1 MNKIKRKATV
11 KQSIALLLFFAL
23 AFGVTATA
31 AGLFASTH
39 SAEGGVDS
47 PWIDQIGTETTNGSN
62 DLPPTP
68 ESTDQPDD
76 PDNPGVIA
84 GYVQNL
90 RDAFHTGLIR
100 GYTENRA
107 TVSLSDRVQ
116 LHQLLTAAIETT
128 DGDLT
133 PILYKSYSAD
143 SHKLVKRLQ
152 LDYDYVSGTETII
165 RYSKQYNNKDA
176 SYLTVATPYLIGRK
190 TVQSYMGYLIISRVE
205 LRQIEV
211 ILPPTTTDEPSTLPP
226 VTTDEPIT
234 EVPPATSEPIT
245 DLPATSEP
253 VTDVPAT
260 SEPVTDAPATSE
272 PITEVPATSEPI
284 TDLPITSVP
293 DTSTPATSEPV
304 TSEPVITGPATNVPS
319 TDPAV
324 TDEPITTEPTTTIP
338 PTSEIL
344 PQTAPAIEE
353 EQSTASTPSAALSQ
367 TDDAEDEIVY
377 ETVEVTV
384 LSIYDRNG
392 KLLVDDIGTKE
403 PYYAR
408 DYSNRPVF
416 KDADGNLFA
425 FDGKNF
431 LATDKG
437 NLRSE
442 LFYDYP
448 AYPLGEYKSVY
459 EAHYNPE
466 TGYYEFINY
475 KNGKKVINDQYLF
488 AFNFGTEGYAVI
500 GSEYN
505 NVLKVINRQKRV
517 MFNAGSNYVF
527 YRDPNT
533 GKKQYVR
540 DYFYLPDTFG
550 PESIGCAGFD
560 NGYLRIRI
568 KTLSKMSDALNA
580 VVKDE
585 FYLVNKSGK
594 KFSIPEGYTLEGYS
608 DGVLLLSKDG
618 LYGYYS
624 IEGKWIAQPI
634 YSYARPFVQG
644 LAVVGAKDGT
654 VGMIDTTGNIVLP
667 FVYTSIEDVS
677 SGLIVTYCEGIGYE
691 TYEMIAK

>member
-205 LRQIEV
+205 LRQVEV
-211 ILPPTTTDEPSTLPP
+211 ILPPATTDEPSTLPP

-234 EVPPATSEPIT
+234 EV
-245 DLPATSEP
+245 LPA
-253 VTDVPAT
+253 
-260 SEPVTDAPATSE
+260 
-272 PITEVPATSEPI
+272 
-284 TDLPITSVP
+284 
-293 DTSTPATSEPV
+293 
-304 TSEPVITGPATNVPS
+304 TSEPVITGPATNEPS
-319 TDPAV
+319 TAPAV
-324 TDEPITTEPTTTIP
+324 TDKPISTEPTTTIP
-338 PTSEIL
+338 LTSETL

-533 GKKQYVR
+533 GKKHYVR

-550 PESIGCAGFD
+550 LESIGCAGFD

-585 FYLVNKSGK
+585 YYLVNKSGK

-644 LAVVGAKDGT
+644 LAVVGSKDGT

>member
-1 MNKIKRKATV
+1 MNKIKQKATV
-11 KQSIALLLFFAL
+11 TQAIALLLFFAL

-47 PWIDQIGTETTNGSN
+47 PWIDQVGTETDGSN

-68 ESTDQPDD
+68 ESTDKPVD

-90 RDAFHTGLIR
+90 RDAFHTGLIQ

-133 PILYKSYSAD
+133 PILYQSYSAD

-152 LDYDYVSGTETII
+152 LDYDYISGTETII

-190 TVQSYMGYLIISRVE
+190 TVQSYMGYLIVARVVQQ
-205 LRQIEV
+205 QIEV
-211 ILPPTTTDEPSTLPP
+211 SLPPATTNEPVTKPPEATEPIVPP
-226 VTTDEPIT
+226 VSTDEPIT
-234 EVPPATSEPIT
+234 ETPPITSQPVTDLPVTSAPVTEAPVTSEPAT
-245 DLPATSEP
+245 DLPT
-253 VTDVPAT
+253 
-260 SEPVTDAPATSE
+260 
-272 PITEVPATSEPI
+272 
-284 TDLPITSVP
+284 TSVP
-293 DTSTPATSEPV
+293 DTSFPATSEP
-304 TSEPVITGPATNVPS
+304 TTMKPAT
-319 TDPAV
+319 TELTTAPAV
-324 TDEPITTEPTTTIP
+324 TDEP
-338 PTSEIL
+338 L
-344 PQTAPAIEE
+344 PQTAPA
-353 EQSTASTPSAALSQ
+353 TASTPSAAPAQ
-367 TDDAEDEIVY
+367 TDDTEDAVAY
-377 ETVEVTV
+377 ETVEITV

-425 FDGKNF
+425 FDGKSF

-459 EAHYNPE
+459 EAHYNPQ

-475 KNGKKVINDQYLF
+475 KTGQKVINDQYLL
-488 AFNFGTEGYAVI
+488 AFNFGAEGYAVI

-550 PESIGCAGFD
+550 IESIGCAGFD

-568 KTLSKMSDALNA
+568 KTLSKMSDAMNA

-585 FYLVNKSGK
+585 YYLVNLSGE

-644 LAVVGAKDGT
+644 LAVVGSKDGT

-677 SGLIVTYCEGIGYE
+677 SGLIVTYCEGVGYE
-691 TYEMIAK
+691 TYELIAK

>member
-205 LRQIEV
+205 LRQVEV
-211 ILPPTTTDEPSTLPP
+211 ILPPATTDEPSTLPP

-234 EVPPATSEPIT
+234 EV
-245 DLPATSEP
+245 LPA
-253 VTDVPAT
+253 
-260 SEPVTDAPATSE
+260 
-272 PITEVPATSEPI
+272 
-284 TDLPITSVP
+284 
-293 DTSTPATSEPV
+293 
-304 TSEPVITGPATNVPS
+304 TSEPVITGPATNEPS
-319 TDPAV
+319 TAPAV
-324 TDEPITTEPTTTIP
+324 TDKPISTEPTTTIP
-338 PTSEIL
+338 LTSETL

-550 PESIGCAGFD
+550 LESIGCAGFD

-585 FYLVNKSGK
+585 YYLVNKSGK

-644 LAVVGAKDGT
+644 LAVVGSKDGT